1 MKLNTSSRR
10 HACTVIAL
18 YLLAVLLLAIPMTVA
33 KYESSASGSDT
44 AVIARYDV
52 SMAYG
57 SDAQNLTN
65 TLTLD
70 KIKKPGDTQTFY
82 VKVTN
87 ASDVSVSY
95 KVGYVTEDNLPL
107 KVSFSEDDGDT
118 TDDDSTGELG
128 YDNAGNTKVVT
139 VTVEWPAGENNP
151 KYADMVDYLR
161 VVVNFTQMD

>member
-10 HACTVIAL
+10 HACTVVAL
-18 YLLAVLLLAIPMTVA
+18 YLLVVLLLAIPMTVA

-57 SDAQNLTN
+57 SDAENLTN

-95 KVGYVTEDNLPL
+95 KVDYVTADNLPL
-107 KVSFSEDDGDT
+107 NITINSKVGTLD
-118 TDDDSTGELG
+118 
-128 YDNAGNTKVVT
+128 YDVNNTKVVT

-151 KYADMVDYLR
+151 KYADMVDSLR
-161 VVVNFTQMD
+161 IVVDFAQID